1 MSRVFVRIL
10 LALALLLPGVAR
22 AGAVLDAI
30 HHNGVLRVGTTG
42 DYKPFTFR
50 NADGSYVGADMVMAR
65 SLAAALGVKLEIVPT
80 TWGTLAADFAA
91 KKFDIAMGGVTKLPA
106 RAALG
111 PFSATVL
118 VDGKRPIVRCADR
131 ERYTTIAAID
141 RPQVHLVVNQGGA
154 NEAYVR
160 ATFPHATLT
169 VWKNNATVFDEI
181 AAGREDVMVTDGIE
195 VDHQSA
201 LHKGV
206 LCPAAVAAPFT
217 RLEKAY
223 WEQRD
228 TEFQQ
233 AVATWLAQQIASGKW
248 QKTLAQAMAQP

>member
-1 MSRVFVRIL
+1 MIRIL
-10 LALALLLPGVAR
+10 TRIVVALALLLPGLAR
-22 AGAVLDAI
+22 AGDVLGAI
-30 HHNGVLRVGTTG
+30 HKSGVLRVGTTG

-50 NADGSYVGADMVMAR
+50 NPDGSYVGADMVMAQR
-65 SLAAALGVKLEIVPT
+65 LAAALGVKLEIVPT
-80 TWGTLAADFAA
+80 TWGTLNADFKAD
-91 KKFDIAMGGVTKLPA
+91 KFDIAMGGVTKMPV
-106 RAALG
+106 REALG

-131 ERYTTIAAID
+131 DRYTSIAAID
-141 RPQVHLVVNQGGA
+141 QPSVRLVVNQGGA
-154 NEAYVR
+154 NEAYVH
-160 ATFPHATLT
+160 ATFTHATLT

-181 AAGREDVMVTDGIE
+181 AAGRQDVMVTDGIE

-206 LCPAAVAAPFT
+206 LCPAAVPAPFT

-228 TEFQQ
+228 PAFQK
-233 AVATWLAQQIASGKW
+233 AVGDWLSRQIASKDW
-248 QKTLAQAMAQP
+248 QKTLAAAMTQP